1 MLGMDVP
8 DGWVNDRK
16 LYEFETPPAVEHLV
30 YDVRASSFERWKAIE
45 FEMWTTALADRSPG
59 LLHKETWVQDRG
71 EWLRISIVIHWR
83 TLDDWQRF
91 DPDWLDAQE
100 AAFREAVGADNVRLV
115 QVGHDTGDHYFKIS
129 EYR

>member
-1 MLGMDVP
+1 MDVP
-8 DGWVNDRK
+8 GDWVNNRQ

-30 YDVRASSFERWKAIE
+30 YDVRATSFEHWKAIE
-45 FEMWTTALADRSPG
+45 FEMWTQALADRSPG

-91 DPDWLDAQE
+91 DPDWLDTQE
-100 AAFREAVGADNVRLV
+100 AAFQRAVGAENVRLV
-115 QVGHDTGDHYFKIS
+115 QIGHDTGHHYFKIS

>member
-1 MLGMDVP
+1 MDVP
-8 DGWVNDRK
+8 GDWVNNRQ
-16 LYEFETPPAVEHLV
+16 LHEFEAPPAIEHLV
-30 YDVRASSFERWKAIE
+30 YDVRAGSFERWKAIE
-45 FEMWTTALADRSPG
+45 FEMWTKALADRSPG

-91 DPDWLDAQE
+91 DPAWLDAQE
-100 AAFREAVGADNVRLV
+100 AAFQEAVGVDNVRLV
-115 QVGHDTGDHYFKIS
+115 QVGHDTGRHYFKIS